1 LAEWEKAAGGE
12 KGNLFPW
19 GHQAPVV
26 GLAGFPGKQLVL
38 TYKDDTQGE
47 MIEHHI
53 FSLGHNEG
61 RGVRVKV
68 PLLSEERP
76 MPTLKKML
84 ETYQAG

>member
-1 LAEWEKAAGGE
+1 M
-12 KGNLFPW
+12 
-19 GHQAPVV
+19 